1 MSSPLNQGKLKACF
15 LAKYRK
21 APMGNL
27 GGLWLLVNIDELTGW
42 CSLLLAL
49 AASALSSSVCLHDI
63 AYFFSQVPFRPIECF
78 TSNSKHQKVPVMRL
92 MPYYQQE
99 RKRKKKLFPPGIE
112 PGTLRVWGARDNH
125 YTTKTHLVEL
135 VQVKQFKN
143 GCWPLSKLH
152 PM

>member
-78 TSNSKHQKVPVMRL
+78 TLKILSTKKCLSCVRCLITTKK
-92 MPYYQQE
+92 E
-99 RKRKKKLFPPGIE
+99 KEKKKLFPPGIE

-125 YTTKTHLVEL
+125 YTTKTQIL
-135 VQVKQFKN
+135 
-143 GCWPLSKLH
+143 KLIISH
-152 PM
+152 SFFFEN

>member
-78 TSNSKHQKVPVMRL
+78 TSNSKHQKVPVMRS

-125 YTTKTHLVEL
+125 YTTKTQIL
-135 VQVKQFKN
+135 
-143 GCWPLSKLH
+143 KLIISH
-152 PM
+152 SFFFEN